1 MALAD
6 DVSRIA
12 GLDFASVTPQEFARL
27 VKELPD
33 RAIAAIARDG
43 ALRPRVLRE
52 VFGRVER
59 QFRPDAAGSL
69 KALIRWRITG
79 SGGNEDAVYETEI
92 ADGACAVREG
102 RSDAEPR
109 LTLVLADPEFLKLVS
124 GNVGPVKL
132 FMLRKVKVMGD
143 IALAAGLTRY
153 FDIPKA

>member
-1 MALAD
+1 MAVTD
-6 DVSRIA
+6 GVRKIA
-12 GLDFASVTPQEFARL
+12 GLDFASVTPEEFARL
-27 VKELPD
+27 VKKLSDKE
-33 RAIAAIARDG
+33 IAAIARDG

-79 SGGNEDAVYETEI
+79 SGDNEDAVYETAI

-102 RSDAEPR
+102 RSDADPR

-132 FMLRKVKVMGD
+132 FMLRKVKIVGD
-143 IALAAGLTRY
+143 VALAACLTRY

>member
-1 MALAD
+1 MAD
-6 DVSRIA
+6 DVSKIA
-12 GLDFASVTPQEFARL
+12 GLDFASVTPEEFARL
-27 VKELPD
+27 VKELSD
-33 RAIAAIARDG
+33 KEIAAIARDG

-52 VFGRVER
+52 VFGRMER

-79 SGGNEDAVYETEI
+79 SGDNGDAVYETEI
-92 ADGACAVREG
+92 DAGTCVVREG
-102 RSDAEPR
+102 RSDAGPR

-132 FMLRKVKVMGD
+132 VMLRKVKVIGD
-143 IALAAGLTRY
+143 VALAAGLTRY